1 MLYGGKA
8 MFTVHFITRDQVV
21 GFERFASEYGVDG
34 FTSYLN
40 AIGAS
45 WEAEG
50 PFIGGIRRG
59 R

>member
-1 MLYGGKA
+1 MTFK
-8 MFTVHFITRDQVV
+8 VHYTTRD
-21 GFERFASEYGVDG
+21 RFSGSQEFATEYGVDG